1 MTTRLPPALRR
12 CIRGIA
18 ATATAV
24 GALSACSGA
33 EDTST
38 RDDGV
43 FATDVGTPRTGELLL
58 ANPPAGWV
66 ETGAMRTDVLR
77 MAEYGP
83 ATDADGEVER
93 LTFEVQSGSP
103 LPDPIRFVLGVNA
116 DLKRRCNGFQ
126 GINVASGMENGY
138 PTSVRLMI
146 CPRFKDSDHG
156 QVVLAKAIQG
166 EEKFY
171 VITRRRLAEPFVD
184 GAQPLD
190 AQAMAEWTTLLKG
203 IRVCDTRADAH
214 PCPAA
219 VTAAPAPPAP

>member
-1 MTTRLPPALRR
+1 MTTGTRCLRR
-12 CIRGIA
+12 RIHGIA
-18 ATATAV
+18 AIATAI
-24 GALSACSGA
+24 GALGGCSGA
-33 EDTST
+33 EDASAP
-38 RDDGV
+38 DGDV
-43 FATDVGTPRTGELLL
+43 FATDINTPRTGELLL

-66 ETGAMRTDVLR
+66 ETGAMRTDVLS

-83 ATDADGEVER
+83 ATDVDGEIER
-93 LTFEVQSGSP
+93 LTFEAQSGSP

-126 GINVASGMENGY
+126 GVNVASGVENGY

-171 VITRRRLAEPFVD
+171 VITRRRLAAPFVD

-190 AQAMAEWTTLLKG
+190 AQAMAEWTTLLKR
-203 IRVCDTRADAH
+203 IRLCDTRTEAH
-214 PCPAA
+214 ACPAE
-219 VTAAPAPPAP
+219 VTAAAAPPAP